1 MQLYQQNWATFGS
14 SSSSSTAF
22 PLYAWGHNYGGKVHH
37 EKRTNASTRKKQT
50 LLVSSHGNNV
60 GSCHFESRDNPEGW
74 GSEIGYEFTQQC
86 KTAKPGSAWGGAT
99 TFLGSWR
106 PPTGSTGQRGPPVSV
121 PSCSLQLGPTLCPDT
136 ACPLTVATLDPKE
149 LQSRE
154 RLSALLLLKLPKDIS
169 WTHQKVPRS
178 EWPKNRG
185 YQIKTVFCIPSGF
198 L

>member
-121 PSCSLQLGPTLCPDT
+121 PSCSLQLGPHPM
-136 ACPLTVATLDPKE
+136 P
-149 LQSRE
+149 RYG
-154 RLSALLLLKLPKDIS
+154 LSPYCGHS
-169 WTHQKVPRS
+169 
-178 EWPKNRG
+178 WPKGATKQRKVISTAATQTAQRHQLDTPESASQWVTKEQG
-185 YQIKTVFCIPSGF
+185 IPN
-198 L
+198 